1 LRHPEYMRFIF
12 PIAVDSDLTPTPLI
26 GEDE

>member
-12 PIAVDSDLTPTPLI
+12 PVAVDSDLTPTPSL
-26 GEDE
+26 GGDK